1 MRRVFEG
8 RLVGEGLRFAVVVS
22 RFNEFIGTRLLNG
35 ALDAFIRH
43 GVSEADVDVAYV
55 PGAFEIPFVAKRM
68 AKSGAYAAVVCVGA
82 VIRGA
87 TPHFDYIAAEVSK
100 GIANAGLETGVPII
114 FGVITADNLEQ
125 AIERAGTKAG
135 NKGFDAAVSAIEMA
149 NLMANLADLD
159 RHRLVGDGA
168 AEDTML
174 GTSG

>member
-1 MRRVFEG
+1 VRRVFEG

-35 ALDAFIRH
+35 ALDALVRH

-55 PGAFEIPFVAKRM
+55 PGAFEIPFIAQRM

-100 GIANAGLETGVPII
+100 GIANVGLETGVPII

-149 NLMANLADLD
+149 NLMASLSELD
-159 RHRLVGDGA
+159 RHPLVGDG
-168 AEDTML
+168 TR
-174 GTSG
+174 G